1 MKKIITL
8 LFLST
13 IILNIVFA
21 KEETNPVYNE
31 ITTTPFLL
39 QNKNVYNDIYL
50 NIEDLNLT
58 TKNYNFLTDLS
69 IIGVFYKVSP
79 LHQKLFPI
87 NYYQFKSSNLDNEIH
102 NLEQEY
108 INKLQNN
115 ALEDEA
121 NKIYIKGL
129 KLKKIKVYISN
140 EELYYLLKKY
150 PQITYSYELNS
161 DYKTL

>member
-13 IILNIVFA
+13 IILNIVST
-21 KEETNPVYNE
+21 KEETKPVYNE
-31 ITTTPFLL
+31 ITTTHALL
-39 QNKNVYNDIYL
+39 QNKNIYNEIY
-50 NIEDLNLT
+50 LT

-87 NYYQFKSSNLDNEIH
+87 NYYLFKSSNLDNEIH

-140 EELYYLLKKY
+140 EKLYYLLKKY